1 MGFSAA
7 ENGIVRT
14 ERGEQMM
21 PDMDTTKRM
30 FTHMLNMMEQH
41 DTMTI
46 SCGDPLM
53 KLLKD
58 VRELLNEQPEIVL
71 CKDCMYWKEE
81 QARSMQTKWLPCME
95 VQTNKNWFCAD
106 GERRDDDA

>member
-1 MGFSAA
+1 
-7 ENGIVRT
+7 
-14 ERGEQMM
+14 M
-21 PDMDTTKRM
+21 PDRDTTKRM

-58 VRELLNEQPEIVL
+58 VRELLNEQPEIIR
-71 CKDCMYWKEE
+71 CKDCKYYRAIPGYCAYDRIWQENKGHVWGMYCKPDWY
-81 QARSMQTKWLPCME
+81 
-95 VQTNKNWFCAD
+95 CAD